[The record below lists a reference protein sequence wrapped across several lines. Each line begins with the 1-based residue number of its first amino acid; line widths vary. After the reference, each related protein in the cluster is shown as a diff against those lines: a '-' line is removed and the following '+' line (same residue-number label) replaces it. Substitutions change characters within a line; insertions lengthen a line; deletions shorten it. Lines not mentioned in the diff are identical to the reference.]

1 MMAGVALIIAGFVLR
16 PLFVLLATVGALLFV
31 AGYIAYFARSR
42 NQPHEK
48 RWRGEVVKYP
58 DSWAN
63 RFRRFFGRR
72 R

>member
-1 MMAGVALIIAGFVLR
+1 MLAGVILVIAGFIFK
-16 PLFVLLATVGALLFV
+16 PLFVLLASVGALLFV

-42 NQPHEK
+42 NQPYEK

-58 DSWAN
+58 DTWSS
-63 RFRRFFGRR
+63 RIRRLFGRR